1 MTAATTTV
9 GRRLRA
15 SGIIMETTAV
25 VAVATIVARL
35 RDTTIAV
42 MMIVGLLRR
51 AMMTAGKL
59 LVQPPVHL
67 LARTLLY
74 SAFSHPLSLPP
85 LLAARIRDTE
95 PAADYNSRRDWATT
109 RQQMG
114 QDAICCGSKQDIV
127 GRVVRFDWVLCDTGI
142 RRWCTAATSQ
152 TARIQAS
159 AWMWTPSRW

>member
-1 MTAATTTV
+1 MA
-9 GRRLRA
+9 
-15 SGIIMETTAV
+15 MTAV
-25 VAVATIVARL
+25 VVVATIVARRRL
-35 RDTTIAV
+35 RDTTTAV

-95 PAADYNSRRDWATT
+95 PAADNNSRRDWATT
-109 RQQMG
+109 RQMG
-114 QDAICCGSKQDIV
+114 QDAICVGSKQDIV
-127 GRVVRFDWVLCDTGI
+127 MG
-142 RRWCTAATSQ
+142 Q
-152 TARIQAS
+152 T
-159 AWMWTPSRW
+159 M